1 MKKLLATLLIL
12 CAGPVWA
19 EWVLYGVSG
28 SSKHFIDPS
37 TIRGTTLKKA
47 WGKVEYE
54 TPDELDGRLSVRRL
68 IEFDCSDEKLRL
80 LQFTAFDGSNLT
92 GRVVKTMRFRDPEWV
107 YAAPGTIAASGIEI
121 VCGTK

>member
-19 EWVLYGVSG
+19 EWFEFGDSG

>member
-19 EWVLYGVSG
+19 EWFQYGDSG
-28 SSKHFIDPS
+28 SSKYFIDPS
-37 TIRGTTLKKA
+37 TIRGTTLEKA
-47 WGKVEYE
+47 WTKVENE
-54 TPDELDGRLSVRRL
+54 TPDEDGWLSVRRL
-68 IEFDCSDEKLRL
+68 IEFDCSDEKERL
-80 LQFTAFDGSNLT
+80 LQFSAFDGPNLT
-92 GRVVKTMRFRDPEWV
+92 GRVLEAHTYRDSEWV

>member
-19 EWVLYGVSG
+19 EWFEFGDSG

-47 WGKVEYE
+47 WTKTEFE
-54 TPDELDGRLSVRRL
+54 TPDKDGWLSMRRL

>member
-47 WGKVEYE
+47 WTKTEFE
-54 TPDELDGRLSVRRL
+54 TPDKDGWLSMRRL
-68 IEFDCSDEKLRL
+68 IEFDCSDEKLRT
-80 LQFTAFDGSNLT
+80 LQFDAFDGPNLT
-92 GRVVKTMRFRDPEWV
+92 GRILETMTFRDNEWS
-107 YAAPGTIAASGIEI
+107 YAAPETIG
-121 VCGTK
+121 KNND